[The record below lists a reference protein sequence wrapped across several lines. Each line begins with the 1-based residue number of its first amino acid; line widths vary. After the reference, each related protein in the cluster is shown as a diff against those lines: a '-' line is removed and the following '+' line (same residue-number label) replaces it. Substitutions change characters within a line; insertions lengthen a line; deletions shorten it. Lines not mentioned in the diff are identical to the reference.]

1 MKNQRMKFEHKIR
14 PMKLIAVMAM
24 LAIVSCLCAVL
35 VSATNENAPV
45 VEIDAST
52 GVVWDNVADAW
63 VKTYDGD
70 REIDCTNGTV
80 KVVVGAVKYNA
91 VSATFSGKN
100 AGEQTLTVVWDET
113 PDITTDA
120 NKVMVLPARIDPVEL
135 TWSGIGTG
143 EVRYNPIE
151 SLYSGVAVTL
161 PTDLALEGN
170 IVAGDVLTIGAAE
183 AVSFESVEIT
193 QAAGGPVKTFTK
205 VAVSGEAI
213 QNYKIPVLPVEVTV
227 TPIKITNVVWEGA
240 DTLVYGEVDANGVP
254 KALLMSAVAQYV
266 PAGET
271 EPVEVQ
277 LKVMV
282 RTGEEGNYKYY
293 TLAEAYELGIYGNVY
308 KGKTEQVYTLEA
320 QTPDR
325 NLYDLEGTE
334 RLSKSVTIQKAVYE
348 ISMSDAT
355 YLGEAD
361 LSDPTNIKPMKY
373 QLLVNGAG
381 IPESVLKAIKYTY
394 YDANGKEIPAKDTVN
409 GISTPGIYTVKA
421 TLPSLVG
428 ENDVENY
435 EFKVTGELSATLT
448 VKKNFLAVGTND
460 QPYQMI
466 IIGQNGLSDAI
477 KAEFSIPESLDRDV
491 IYGYHVHK
499 EYTIRVIGGNGEAF
513 KLIIPVFSD
522 LLSDPNCDPL
532 KVEDLY
538 ICDGVGNM
546 APASEKYTVTLED
559 GYYIIEG
566 FDAEAAVTFVIAPVY
581 TAPFWVTAPGI
592 ALIIFLVLLAL
603 LLLFVIGLKL
613 RQIERSATNMVLTI
627 DTEGDVPEFE
637 PVVIEDKIDDPE
649 ACLAESI
656 DDMAEAL
663 RADVAPTETE
673 EETEVDASEAVAES
687 LAEMTA
693 EAEAIDLAAL
703 AAQDPDVIAATELAD
718 AMAAE
723 KAEGLMDQVDAAE
736 ANYDVS
742 DEVSTAV
749 AAAMA
754 ENFNE
759 SADATDAIVL
769 LADEDEEISPE
780 AFREII
786 DSIVADA
793 MTNTMILPDGIF
805 SEETVEET
813 AEEAVEETVE
823 EAVEETVEEVVEETV
838 EESVEETAEEAVEEV
853 AEETEE
859 ADASVCAIVADSV
872 AEAFEVVTVD
882 GVVPEAVEGTTMD
895 SITAAVNNAAQT
907 YVPEDWSEEMTDE
920 VKVAVVEELAARLL
934 KDNGPD
940 DGEELA
946 EEPVEES
953 AEEPVE
959 ETAEEAPVEE
969 APVEEAPVEET
980 PAEEAPAEEA
990 VVENAE
996 AAPESDEDDEDENEG
1011 EEEEEDSSF
1020 AGFGSMP
1027 LEFIDVMVEAERYN
1041 EMLAQE
1047 SAGEVQL
1054 VTRYRRSFRSRLA
1067 QSVGGV
1073 QDYYNVIK
1081 NLLLS
1086 YKGIKNRVSWNYES
1100 FNLGRAQ
1107 VAKFNAKTRT
1117 LYLYMA
1123 LDPEAL
1129 AETKYTFKD
1138 MSSKKKYAGVP
1149 VLMKIKG
1156 DRKFKHALEMIT
1168 MLCEEKLQLPKKK
1181 NFEEADYK
1189 LTYMTTE
1196 QLVEAGLI
1204 KKLVA
1209 AIPMSVINGEAPVE
1223 ETPAVETPVEETPV
1237 EETPVEETP
1246 VEEIAADAKVT
1257 DEEPTNA

>member
-1 MKNQRMKFEHKIR
+1 MKNQRMKFEHKIQ
-14 PMKLIAVMAM
+14 PMKLIAIMAM

-35 VSATNENAPV
+35 VSATNDNAPIV
-45 VEIDAST
+45 NIDSST

-63 VKTYDGD
+63 VKTYDGGK
-70 REIDCTNGTV
+70 EIDCNS
-80 KVVVGAVKYNA
+80 GAVKVKVGNAEYNA
-91 VSATFSGKN
+91 LSATFSDKN

-113 PDITTDA
+113 PDVA
-120 NKVMVLPARIDPVEL
+120 NDDKVMVLPARIDPVEL
-135 TWSGIGTG
+135 TWNGIGTG
-143 EVRYNPIE
+143 EIRYNPTE

-161 PTDLALEGN
+161 PDGLALEGN
-170 IVAGDVLTIGAAE
+170 IIAGDVLTIGAAE

-205 VAVSGEAI
+205 VAVSGEAVG
-213 QNYKIPVLPVEVTV
+213 NYKIPVLPVEVTV
-227 TPIKITNVVWEGA
+227 TPIKITNVTWEGA

-381 IPESVLKAIKYTY
+381 IPESVLKAIQYTY
-394 YDANGKEIPAKDTVN
+394 YDANGKELPAKDTVN

-448 VKKNFLAVGTND
+448 IKRNFLAVGTND

-477 KAEFSIPESLDRDV
+477 QAEFSIPESLDRDV

-499 EYTIRVIGGNGEAF
+499 EYTLRVIGGKGEAF

-522 LLSDPNCDPL
+522 LLSNPNCDSL

-538 ICDGVGNM
+538 IYDGVGNM

-592 ALIIFLVLLAL
+592 ALIIFLVLIAL

-613 RQIERSATNMVLTI
+613 RQIERSATNVVLTI

-637 PVVIEDKIDDPE
+637 PVVIEDKIEDPD

-656 DDMAEAL
+656 DNMADAL
-663 RADVAPTETE
+663 RADVAPAEDE
-673 EETEVDASEAVAES
+673 EATEVDASEAVAES
-687 LAEMTA
+687 LAEITA

-723 KAEGLMDQVDAAE
+723 KAEALQDNVDAAE
-736 ANYDVS
+736 ANYDVA
-742 DEVSTAV
+742 DEVSAAV

-759 SADATDAIVL
+759 SADSTDAIAL
-769 LADEDEEISPE
+769 LVDEDEEISPE

-793 MTNTMILPDGIF
+793 MTNTMILPEGIF
-805 SEETVEET
+805 SEENTEEVVEEVAEET
-813 AEEAVEETVE
+813 AEEAAEEVVEEVAEEAVEETVE
-823 EAVEETVEEVVEETV
+823 EAVEEA
-838 EESVEETAEEAVEEV
+838 AEEAVEETEV
-853 AEETEE
+853 AEEVTEETEE

-940 DGEELA
+940 DGEEAPA
-946 EEPVEES
+946 EEVVEEV
-953 AEEPVE
+953 AEEAVE
-959 ETAEEAPVEE
+959 ETV
-969 APVEEAPVEET
+969 
-980 PAEEAPAEEA
+980 EEAPAEEA
-990 VVENAE
+990 VVENAD
-996 AAPESDEDDEDENEG
+996 AAPESDEDDEDENES
-1011 EEEEEDSSF
+1011 EEEEEEEETSF

-1041 EMLAQE
+1041 EMLEQE
-1047 SAGEVQL
+1047 RAGEVQL
-1054 VTRYRRSFRSRLA
+1054 VTRYRRSFQSRLA

-1073 QDYYNVIK
+1073 QDYYNIIK

-1196 QLVEAGLI
+1196 QLVEEGLI

-1209 AIPMSVINGEAPVE
+1209 AIPVKLLLRKLP
-1223 ETPAVETPVEETPV
+1223 
-1237 EETPVEETP
+1237 
-1246 VEEIAADAKVT
+1246 
-1257 DEEPTNA
+1257 

>member
-538 ICDGVGNM
+538 IYDGVGNM

-742 DEVSTAV
+742 DEVSAAV

-953 AEEPVE
+953 VEESVE
-959 ETAEEAPVEE
+959 ETAEEA
-969 APVEEAPVEET
+969 

-1067 QSVGGV
+1067 QSLGGV

-1223 ETPAVETPVEETPV
+1223 ETPTVETPV